1 MSEFDDPQL
10 ERMLGRAGGAL
21 PDVNSAY
28 VQVQGRVRHI
38 KRRRAMVAGTA
49 ACFLLATGAVFAAGR
64 SDDRANLQPAG
75 TGDLVE
81 TTDPDTTLATDDS
94 TSSESSQPGDTTPD
108 GGTTLGTTANSGS
121 TSGTGSGSSGPSTSS
136 GGTATSAT
144 TPAGP
149 LEQQFDSIGGSITV
163 RLAVGVLTLVTSN
176 PAGGFSIDSS
186 TTTATRVEVRFSNG
200 SHESRIRI
208 DLVGGVMIPRPI
220 EEKD

>member
-38 KRRRAMVAGTA
+38 KRRRAMVAGSA

-64 SDDRANLQPAG
+64 SNDRDNLQPAG

-81 TTDPDTTLATDDS
+81 TTESDSTLATDS
-94 TSSESSQPGDTTPD
+94 TTDNSSQPDGTTSD
-108 GGTTLGTTANSGS
+108 GGSTPGSGS
-121 TSGTGSGSSGPSTSS
+121 TSGTGSNSSGPATSS
-136 GGTATSAT
+136 GGTATSGT
-144 TPAGP
+144 TPLGP
-149 LEQQFDSIGGSITV
+149 IEQQFDSIGGSITV
-163 RLAVGVLTLVTSN
+163 RLAGGVLSLVTSN
-176 PAGGFSIDSS
+176 PAGGFSIGSSS
-186 TTTATRVEVRFSNG
+186 TSATRVEVRFTDGN
-200 SHESRIRI
+200 HESRIRI
-208 DLVGGVMIPRPI
+208 DLVAGLLQPRI